1 MADQTQEGGQQGSPE
16 MDARPTLAPET
27 PVSRTWRDQDYPTA
41 QDFPAGGC
49 VLGAGSDLEI
59 APGHPGW
66 EWVAR
71 NCRFERG
78 FRSHLR
84 YGGESQTAPVEK
96 SMPAQPVAAPAAP
109 PAHAEAHTVPAAPVA
124 AAPAAPALPSLPDL
138 SPAGLAG
145 ALTGAASPQP
155 AAQTVAT
162 VAQPD
167 ALASQSELA
176 GVLAKGGDANVFTV
190 VLGAIAVLGGGA
202 AWKFYNK
209 RTELKHEERMK
220 ELDNSK
226 SQDDETRKQCQ
237 AANAMAATK
246 LMELEMRLNAE
257 TQKTASE
264 AQKLAALTQR
274 VEATEK
280 KTSSFSADFDS
291 EDLSEWRAKV
301 DKTLKAMS
309 KKPKA

>member
-1 MADQTQEGGQQGSPE
+1 MADETQEGGLQAQTE
-16 MDARPTLAPET
+16 MDARPTP
-27 PVSRTWRDQDYPTA
+27 PRVWRDQNYPTA
-41 QDFPAGGC
+41 KDFPGEVC
-49 VLGAGSDLEI
+49 VLGEGSDLEI

-84 YGGESQTAPVEK
+84 YGGEPTAPVSVEK
-96 SMPAQPVAAPAAP
+96 SMPAPIPAPPAPAQAETHTVPAVAAPA
-109 PAHAEAHTVPAAPVA
+109 PA
-124 AAPAAPALPSLPDL
+124 AAPALPSLPDL
-138 SPAGLAG
+138 SPAGLMG
-145 ALTGAASPQP
+145 AVTGGQQAQP
-155 AAQTVAT
+155 QTVAT
-162 VAQPD
+162 VGQPEP
-167 ALASQSELA
+167 LASQSELA
-176 GVLAKGGDANVFTV
+176 GVLAKGGDANMFTV
-190 VLGAIAVLGGGA
+190 LLGAVAVLGGGA

-237 AANAMAATK
+237 AASAMSAAK
-246 LMELEMRLNAE
+246 IMELEMKLNAE
-257 TQKTASE
+257 
-264 AQKLAALTQR
+264 AQNVSALAAR

-291 EDLSEWRAKV
+291 DDLEEWRAKV
-301 DKTLKAMS
+301 DKFIKAQS
-309 KKPKA
+309 KKPKT